1 MYPDEGGD
9 WDSLF
14 TAADRRLYAAKGAGR
29 NLVVAAE
36 QAP

>member
-29 NLVVAAE
+29 NLLVAAE